1 MRYPY
6 LKGDKVLCV
15 DDTVTDAALVEA
27 YYPNWPTAGL
37 IYTVRR
43 VRAVG
48 GAWGVWV
55 SELTNRI
62 PPDSVTEVCFRWWRF
77 KRLGPKG
84 PPAARSGDQR

>member
-1 MRYPY
+1 VRYPY

-15 DDTVTDAALVEA
+15 DDTVRDAAAVEA

-48 GAWGVWV
+48 GTWGVWV
-55 SELTNRI
+55 ADLANRI
-62 PPDSVTEVCFRWWRF
+62 PPGSTLEVHFRWRRF
-77 KRLGPKG
+77 TRLGPEG
-84 PPAARSGDQR
+84 PLTRGSVERG